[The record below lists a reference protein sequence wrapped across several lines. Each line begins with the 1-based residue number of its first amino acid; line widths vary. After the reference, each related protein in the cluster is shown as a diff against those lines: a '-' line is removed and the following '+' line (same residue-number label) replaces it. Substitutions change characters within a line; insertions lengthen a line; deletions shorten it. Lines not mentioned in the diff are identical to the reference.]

1 LRKFLAVPLAVPTVA
16 LVYGAAFIHRL
27 GLRRLLVALLVL
39 GTAGAVATTAFRPA
53 SVTGKAPTSGVQV
66 PASEFSAQIQTGE
79 LPKAAISISFPSP
92 MNPASVEA
100 MLSVEPATPIELAWD
115 PTDTL
120 LTVTPRFAWAPATF
134 HTITIEAGALAADGS
149 PLDHRLRAA
158 FLTRPAVVATIT
170 ADDAVGGLA
179 RLDSGFRIAFDG
191 PVDAATIHL
200 VLDPAMDGSMAPAAD
215 STPDA
220 PVFEFRPS
228 GPLTPGQ
235 AYIARLAP
243 GGVDA
248 DGGAISSAGAT
259 ITTAPAP
266 TIVRFR
272 PGNRASGVGWS
283 QDLSVRFT
291 QPMDHASTQAA
302 WTAVQGGKKIAGTF
316 SWAEHDTVLVFNPT
330 AVLGYSQKVV
340 IGVGA
345 GAMSAAGVPLSAPQ
359 SATFTTAAR
368 SVSTSTGGGG
378 GGTVGGG
385 GSIGSSTWAAVESYY
400 LKLMNCTRTGGWVS
414 SSGSCSGAGT
424 RNVAPLWQ
432 DAGITSKVTR
442 PYAKKLA
449 VNNLCTHF
457 SGGTPGDRLAAAGYT
472 SWNWA
477 ENIGCLSGDPYWAVL
492 STHLYF
498 QNEKSTNG
506 GHYVNLMNA
515 LYDRVGIGV
524 WVASGRVRLVIDF
537 YKPL

>member
-16 LVYGAAFIHRL
+16 LVYGVALIHRP
-27 GLRRLLVALLVL
+27 GVRRLLIALLVL
-39 GTAGAVATTAFRPA
+39 GTAGALAATALRPRA
-53 SVTGKAPTSGVQV
+53 ATGKAPTTGAQI

-79 LPKAAISISFPSP
+79 LPRAPISISFPSP
-92 MNPASVEA
+92 MNTASVEA
-100 MLSVEPATPIELAWD
+100 MLSVEPATPIDLAWD

-120 LTVTPRFAWAPATF
+120 LTVTPQFAWAPGTF
-134 HTITIEAGALAADGS
+134 HTITIEAGALDADGS

-158 FLTRPAVVATIT
+158 FLTRPAVVATIA
-170 ADDAVGGLA
+170 ADDAVAGVA
-179 RLDSGFRIAFDG
+179 RPDSGFRISFNG
-191 PVDAATIHL
+191 PIDPATIGL
-200 VLDPAMDGSMAPAAD
+200 VVEPAIDGSMAPAAD

-220 PVFEFRPS
+220 PVFEFVPS
-228 GPLTPGQ
+228 SPLTPGQ
-235 AYIARLAP
+235 AYAVHLAA
-243 GGVDA
+243 GALDA
-248 DGGAISSAGAT
+248 DGGPIDPAGVT
-259 ITTAPAP
+259 ITTAAAP
-266 TIVRFR
+266 SIVRFR
-272 PGNRASGVGWS
+272 PSNRSSGVGWS

-291 QPMDHASTQAA
+291 QPMDHASTQSA
-302 WTAVQGGKKIAGTF
+302 WTALQGGKPIAGTF
-316 SWAEHDTVLVFNPT
+316 SWAAHDTVLVFNPK

-345 GAMSAAGVPLSAPQ
+345 GAMSAAGVPLAAPA

-368 SVSTSTGGGG
+368 PSSTSTGGGG
-378 GGTVGGG
+378 TVRGG
-385 GSIGSSTWAAVESYY
+385 GSIGTSTWAAVEGYY

-432 DAGITSKVTR
+432 DAGITTKVTR

-498 QNEKSTNG
+498 QNEKSSNG